1 MKDNELQI
9 DFKVGSTKMFKISDL
24 IHFVENVGI
33 SNLSKEDFMEFL
45 VI

>member
-24 IHFVENVGI
+24 VEFVENVGI
-33 SNLSKEDFMEFL
+33 RNF
-45 VI
+45 

>member
-9 DFKVGSTKMFKISDL
+9 DFKVGSTKMFKISDR

-33 SNLSKEDFMEFL
+33 SNLSKEDLMELL

>member
-9 DFKVGSTKMFKISDL
+9 DFKVGSTKMFKISNL

-33 SNLSKEDFMEFL
+33 SNLSKEDFMELL

>member
-1 MKDNELQI
+1 MKDYELQI
-9 DFKVGSTKMFKISDL
+9 DFKVGSTKMFKISDR

-33 SNLSKEDFMEFL
+33 SNLSKEDFKELL

>member
-9 DFKVGSTKMFKISDL
+9 DFKVGSTKMFKISDR
-24 IHFVENVGI
+24 IHFVGI
-33 SNLSKEDFMEFL
+33 SNLSKEDLMELL

>member
-24 IHFVENVGI
+24 VHFVENVGI
-33 SNLSKEDFMEFL
+33 SNLSEEDLMEL
-45 VI
+45 PGI